1 MINLGFLLDVL
12 TGYQMKLLP
21 QTLLKKYLNIQ
32 IVLHVVLIATA
43 SLDTLGV
50 FSEVSSFMLLVSVG
64 LHAVIAC
71 TAIVVRVNINHI
83 FARMSHL
90 EHSLFVAYNRGF

>member
-21 QTLLKKYLNIQ
+21 QTFLKKYLNIQ
-32 IVLHVVLIATA
+32 IILHIVLIATA

-50 FSEVSSFMLLVSVG
+50 FSEVSSFMLLVCVG

-71 TAIVVRVNINHI
+71 TAIVV
-83 FARMSHL
+83 
-90 EHSLFVAYNRGF
+90 

>member
-1 MINLGFLLDVL
+1 ME
-12 TGYQMKLLP
+12 LLP

-32 IVLHVVLIATA
+32 IILHVMLIATA

-50 FSEVSSFMLLVSVG
+50 FSEVSSFMLLVCVG

-71 TAIVVRVNINHI
+71 ATIVVWVDIDHV

-90 EHSLFVAYNRGF
+90 EHSLFVAYDRGL